1 MYLITANNVTAVIVN
16 PPYVAYAKLTG
27 IIFIALDKQKIH
39 ATIEIIQNI
48 VGVII
53 VKLFV
58 DFNSPLDVIPRTI
71 AKSKKI

>member
-1 MYLITANNVTAVIVN
+1 M
-16 PPYVAYAKLTG
+16 
-27 IIFIALDKQKIH
+27 FIALDKQKIH

-48 VGVII
+48 VGVKI

-58 DFNSPLDVIPRTI
+58 DFNNPLDAIPRII